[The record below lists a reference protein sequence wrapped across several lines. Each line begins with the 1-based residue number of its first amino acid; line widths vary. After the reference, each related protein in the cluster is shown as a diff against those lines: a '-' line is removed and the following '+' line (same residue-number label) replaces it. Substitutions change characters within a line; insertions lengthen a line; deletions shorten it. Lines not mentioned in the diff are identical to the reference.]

1 LNQINDSIANPF
13 ESFASL
19 LNESNIINISVEPI
33 TVKIPMISAED
44 INSYEIYLRQR
55 LDVNGNIIEKWK
67 SLVERWDMDR
77 NNVESVLNKHNIEVS
92 LGDRPKLQNQI
103 YANLM
108 TLQKYRN
115 FPFEI
120 YEWIHVID
128 RYISEI
134 ISLINNTI

>member
-1 LNQINDSIANPF
+1 MANPF

-67 SLVERWDMDR
+67 SLVDKDGRAMDG